1 MIQRLSFTLT
11 NNLILDDLDLKI
23 NIKNFH
29 EKKSD
34 LAGTENNSNKKNV
47 LIVYVKLE
55 IGQTQIRNKFNNKIS
70 TL

>member
-1 MIQRLSFTLT
+1 M
-11 NNLILDDLDLKI
+11 KI
-23 NIKNFH
+23 
-29 EKKSD
+29 KSD
-34 LAGTENNSNKKNV
+34 LAGTENNSIKKNV